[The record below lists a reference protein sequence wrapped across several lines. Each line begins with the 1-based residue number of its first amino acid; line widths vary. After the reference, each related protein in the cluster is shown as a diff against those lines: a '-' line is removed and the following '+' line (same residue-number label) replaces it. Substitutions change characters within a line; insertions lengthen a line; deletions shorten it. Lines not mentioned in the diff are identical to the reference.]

1 MTTKRKKRGMKMNKT
16 IINSH
21 RLSFLFVI
29 VTFIVACFAAEI
41 RERPIKDQTGSLKFD
56 ATRIVNKV
64 LDSTDI
70 AYLYGFDED
79 GRFAIF
85 KNDFIKK
92 YNVKITSKKYYISED
107 CDSLE
112 HSSVARLGK
121 CWFLEFIQIDSISED
136 IYRIQ
141 YAVPY
146 KERGGFYDFNIHDY
160 AIVDSYKVRYKADDS
175 IRYLIFDGKI
185 K

>member
-1 MTTKRKKRGMKMNKT
+1 MNK
-16 IINSH
+16 IRINSH
-21 RLSFLFVI
+21 RSCILIAIFTFL
-29 VTFIVACFAAEI
+29 VACYAADI
-41 RERPIKDQTGSLKFD
+41 KERLQENLTDSFKFD
-56 ATRIVNKV
+56 VTRIVNKV

-70 AYLYGFDED
+70 ARLYGFDAD

-85 KNDFIKK
+85 KNDFIKN
-92 YNVKITSKKYYISED
+92 YNVKITSNRYYLSED

-112 HSSVARLGK
+112 QSIVARLGK

-136 IYRIQ
+136 IYRLH

-160 AIVDSYKVRYKADDS
+160 AIVDSYKVKYKAADS
-175 IRYLIFDGKI
+175 IRYFLFDGKI